1 MMLKHEVSYTG
12 SALGAAQLYPPPAA
26 YLPLLEMVGCS
37 SLSPIGT
44 EKKKNVVLAFIKKKT
59 KKKNGNNIFL
69 NHCRV
74 SGFVPFLT
82 MRIYLFSY
90 VEL

>member
-12 SALGAAQLYPPPAA
+12 PALGAAQLYPPPAA

-44 EKKKNVVLAFIKKKT
+44 EKKKKKVVLAFIKKKKT
-59 KKKNGNNIFL
+59 NKNMGIISF
-69 NHCRV
+69 
-74 SGFVPFLT
+74 
-82 MRIYLFSY
+82 
-90 VEL
+90 

>member
-44 EKKKNVVLAFIKKKT
+44 EKKKMWFWPLLKKKT
-59 KKKNGNNIFL
+59 KKKNMGIISF
-69 NHCRV
+69 
-74 SGFVPFLT
+74 
-82 MRIYLFSY
+82 
-90 VEL
+90 

>member
-44 EKKKNVVLAFIKKKT
+44 EKKKKWFWPLLKKKKT
-59 KKKNGNNIFL
+59 KKK
-69 NHCRV
+69 
-74 SGFVPFLT
+74 T
-82 MRIYLFSY
+82 W
-90 VEL
+90 E